1 MIPLVRLL
9 RLASIAICLIVAIS
23 FLIFAVD
30 QTSSASNRQTE
41 ATLGVNGG
49 QTQTPGVQHQAKTN
63 PVHRAID
70 DAADSLTSPF
80 SGVISASSGEWATRG
95 VKLLLA
101 LLVYGF
107 GLGYLARALRVRV

>member
-1 MIPLVRLL
+1 MLGALVRVI
-9 RLASIAICLIVAIS
+9 RFVSIAICLIVAVS
-23 FLIFAVD
+23 FVIFAVD
-30 QTSSASNRQTE
+30 QTSSASHRQTE
-41 ATLGVNGG
+41 ALSGG
-49 QTQTPGVQHQAKTN
+49 TSHASPARSQGEN

-70 DAADSLTSPF
+70 DVAAKVTSPF
-80 SGVISASSGEWATRG
+80 SGVVSSSSGEWATRG